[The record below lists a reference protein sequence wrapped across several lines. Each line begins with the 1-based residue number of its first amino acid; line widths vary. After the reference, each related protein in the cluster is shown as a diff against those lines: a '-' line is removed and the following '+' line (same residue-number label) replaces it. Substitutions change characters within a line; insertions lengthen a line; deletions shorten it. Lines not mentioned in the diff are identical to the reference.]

1 MTLFKIC
8 GLQTAEHAIFARECG
23 ATFLGFVFVR
33 GVRREL
39 SLSNAAELIEKYRSV
54 CGDGGPSLVGLFAD
68 QPIDMVNEIIGK
80 CGLDYVQLCGGEETD
95 YWAKIESKVIKQI
108 RIDGSKKRTEI
119 VKCLNLEMD
128 AIVSNNAIP
137 LLDRYEAGQL
147 GGTGK
152 TFDWTITTELAQEI
166 EYILA
171 GGLDPQNASLAIST
185 AHPWAVDVSSGVE
198 KQGKKD
204 FCKIQKFSEAVR
216 QKV

>member
-23 ATFLGFVFVR
+23 ATFLGFVFVN

-39 SLSNAAELIEKYRSV
+39 SLSNAAKLIEKYRSV

-68 QPIDMVNEIIGK
+68 QPIDMVNEIIDK
-80 CGLDYVQLCGGEETD
+80 CGLDYVQLCGGEEID
-95 YWAKIESKVIKQI
+95 YWAEIESKVIKQI
-108 RIDGSKKRTEI
+108 RIDGSKERTEI
-119 VKCLNLEMD
+119 VEWLNLEMD

-137 LLDRYEAGQL
+137 LLDRYESGQL

-152 TFDWTITTELAQEI
+152 TFDWTITTGLAQGI

-171 GGLDPQNASLAIST
+171 GGLDPQNVSLAIST

-198 KQGKKD
+198 NQGNKD
-204 FCKIQKFSEAVR
+204 FCKIQKFSEAVN
-216 QKV
+216 QNV